1 MKKRLILSMLLFMVC
16 ASSLILAAEYYTVKT
31 GDSLWAISRKTGI
44 TIEELT
50 RLNNLSDPNNLY
62 IGQKLYL
69 GQNSGNNSGNNPNNK
84 NYIRYTVKT
93 GDLLWKIARD
103 HNVEIQDIIKLNNMK
118 APYYIY
124 IGQTILIPVE
134 EKENKPVEGTYFY
147 YTVKPGDI
155 LWNIAQKYGTTV
167 QKLVELNNI
176 RNAYDLYVGRK
187 LIVPL
192 KETEPVGEKPE
203 NNDQNNNSQNQDY
216 LPYTFYRVQKG
227 DRIWQIA
234 QNFGIKTSALIN
246 FNNLKNVNDIKE
258 GEVLVIPLKD
268 STKFSY
274 LRRVGGQVNSYYRVL
289 RNDTLSSIAEFYGIP
304 EEGIRA
310 INGLKKNEEIYT
322 GQKLLMPVNPAL
334 FKQHKIYT
342 VKKGG
347 EYIFDI
353 AFENSISIK
362 SLLRANYL
370 RDQNTRFEEGTV
382 IIIPLDEE
390 SKAVWI
396 EYENGKPVNSW
407 FNAN

>member
-1 MKKRLILSMLLFMVC
+1 MLLFMVC
-16 ASSLILAAEYYTVKT
+16 ATSLILAAEYYTVKT

>member
-1 MKKRLILSMLLFMVC
+1 MLLFMVC
-16 ASSLILAAEYYTVKT
+16 ATSLILAAEYYTVKT

-124 IGQTILIPVE
+124 IEQTILIPVE

>member
-1 MKKRLILSMLLFMVC
+1 MLLFMVC
-16 ASSLILAAEYYTVKT
+16 ATSLILAAEYYTVKT

-203 NNDQNNNSQNQDY
+203 NNDQNKNSQNQDY